1 MFMDKK
7 KILIIEDEA
16 STQAIL
22 SSVLTEKGYEVQV
35 ADNGEDGLAA
45 IRDWHPGLVV
55 LDIILPKKNGFEV
68 LEEIK
73 KDEKIADTPVII
85 LSNLSQPQDVQ
96 RAIEYGVLVYLVK
109 TEYGIEDIAKKIEN
123 ALNFL

>member
-1 MFMDKK
+1 MDKK

>member
-1 MFMDKK
+1 MDKK

-45 IRDWHPGLVV
+45 IRDWYPSLVV